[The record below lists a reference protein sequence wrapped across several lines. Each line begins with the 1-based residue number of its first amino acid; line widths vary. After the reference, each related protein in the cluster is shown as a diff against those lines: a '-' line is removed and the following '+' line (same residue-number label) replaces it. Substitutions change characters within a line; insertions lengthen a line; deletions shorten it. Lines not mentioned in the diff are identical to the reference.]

1 MSFQYWSS
9 VRRVGGLWN
18 FCVVWINFVPVG
30 DLMGVRVSGFN
41 WFPSVSPGQFVWF
54 PCFFW
59 GFRFWCVNYSWSV
72 SVSGF

>member
-9 VRRVGGLWN
+9 VRRVGGSWN

-41 WFPSVSPGQFVWF
+41 WFPSVSPGQFVRF